1 MMGYTH
7 AAWGAAGAVS
17 VATLGGDGSPGC
29 YVVAAVAGAL
39 GGAAVDI
46 EVKDQLTNPKVTDAG
61 RTRLAVIGLVG
72 LGVLV
77 DWLFKLGVFPAIIGK
92 GYLAIGGAV
101 AFLVFMILCHFTPHR
116 TFTHSLFFIII
127 SGICVGFVYPDA
139 TVYYVIGTLLHVILD
154 LFNHKVIEGHGVWL
168 LYPIRIGDGIALKLC
183 KAGGT
188 GNKVLYF
195 IGLALFAFG
204 SAIYVYLSKDIGNII
219 PPIIVAAY
227 LIVVLHL
234 VRRKSERELRHIEHM
249 HGR

>member
-7 AAWGAAGAVS
+7 AAWGAAGAIS
-17 VATLGGDGSPGC
+17 LAALCGDGTPGC
-29 YVVAAVAGAL
+29 YVVAAAAGVL

-46 EVKDQLTNPKVTDAG
+46 EVKDRLSNPKITDAG

-77 DWLFKLGVFPAIIGK
+77 DWLFKLGVLSKIIEN
-92 GYLAIGGAV
+92 GYLAIGGVV
-101 AFLVFMILCHFTPHR
+101 AFLVFMIICHFTPHR

-127 SGICVGFVYPDA
+127 SGICVGFVYLDA
-139 TVYYVIGTLLHVILD
+139 AVYYVVGALLHVILD

-168 LYPIRIGDGIALKLC
+168 LYPVRIGDGIAFKLC

-195 IGLALFAFG
+195 VGLALFALG
-204 SAIYVYLSKDIGNII
+204 SAAYVRMNKDSGIII
-219 PPIIVAAY
+219 PSIIIAAYVIIV
-227 LIVVLHL
+227 LHF
-234 VRRKSERELRHIEHM
+234 VRRKSERELRHGQHM
-249 HGR
+249 RGD